1 MKTRAE
7 LKEMAK
13 QQIKGNIGMLFVIAL
28 IIGAIS
34 GVAGAFPPLAL
45 VVSIIVTPA
54 FSISIIRVYQ
64 ELARGGKKP
73 EAKDAFAGFDDFWT
87 GFKALFLVGL
97 FTFLW
102 SLLFV
107 IPGIIKSFSY
117 SQTMM
122 IVAENKGISA
132 REAINRSK
140 AMMDG
145 RKMDYFV
152 LGLSF
157 IGWGLLCCI
166 TLGIAAIWVGPY
178 AQATM
183 VNFYNDI
190 KPAEA
195 TAEDNTVNAETSDI

>member
-13 QQIKGNIGMLFVIAL
+13 QQIKGNIGMLFVITL

-34 GVAGAFPPLAL
+34 GAAGAIPPLAL
-45 VVSIIVTPA
+45 AVSIIVTPA

-64 ELARGGKKP
+64 ELARSGKKP

-102 SLLFV
+102 SLLFI

-122 IVAENKGISA
+122 IVAENKGIGA

-166 TLGIAAIWVGPY
+166 TLGIAYIWVGPY
-178 AQATM
+178 MQATM

-195 TAEDNTVNAETSDI
+195 TAEETANQEVL

>member
-13 QQIKGNIGMLFVIAL
+13 QQIKGNIGMLFVISL

-34 GVAGAFPPLAL
+34 GAAGAIPPLAL
-45 VVSIIVTPA
+45 AVSIIVTPA

-64 ELARGGKKP
+64 ELARNGKKP

-102 SLLFV
+102 SLLFI

-122 IVAENKGISA
+122 IVAENKGIGA
-132 REAINRSK
+132 RDAINRSK

-166 TLGIAAIWVGPY
+166 TLGIAYIWVGPY
-178 AQATM
+178 MQATM

-195 TAEDNTVNAETSDI
+195 TAEETANQEVF

>member
-34 GVAGAFPPLAL
+34 GAAGAIPPLAL
-45 VVSIIVTPA
+45 AVSIIVTPA

-64 ELARGGKKP
+64 ELARNGKKP

-122 IVAENKGISA
+122 IVAENKGIGA

-166 TLGIAAIWVGPY
+166 TLGIASIWVGPY
-178 AQATM
+178 IQATM

-195 TAEDNTVNAETSDI
+195 TAEETANQEVF

>member
-13 QQIKGNIGMLFVIAL
+13 QQIKGNIGMLFVISL

-34 GVAGAFPPLAL
+34 GAAGAIPPLAL
-45 VVSIIVTPA
+45 AVSIIVTPA

-64 ELARGGKKP
+64 ELARNGKKP
-73 EAKDAFAGFDDFWT
+73 EAKDDFAGFDDFWT

-102 SLLFV
+102 SLLFI

-122 IVAENKGISA
+122 IVAENKGIGA

-166 TLGIAAIWVGPY
+166 TLGIASIWVGPY
-178 AQATM
+178 IQATM

-195 TAEDNTVNAETSDI
+195 TAEETANQEVF

>member
-34 GVAGAFPPLAL
+34 GAAGAFPPLAL

-64 ELARGGKKP
+64 ELARNGKKP
-73 EAKDAFAGFDDFWT
+73 DAKDAFAGFDDFWT
-87 GFKALFLVGL
+87 GFKAMFLVGL

-122 IVAENKGISA
+122 IVAENKGIGA

-178 AQATM
+178 MQATM

-190 KPAEA
+190 KPVEA
-195 TAEDNTVNAETSDI
+195 NVEDNTVDVETPSI

>member
-13 QQIKGNIGMLFVIAL
+13 QQIKGNIGMLFVISL

-34 GVAGAFPPLAL
+34 GAAGAIPPLAL
-45 VVSIIVTPA
+45 AVSIIVTPA

-64 ELARGGKKP
+64 ELARNGKKP

-102 SLLFV
+102 SLLFI

-122 IVAENKGISA
+122 IVAENKGIGA

-166 TLGIAAIWVGPY
+166 TLGIASIWVGPY
-178 AQATM
+178 IQATM
-183 VNFYNDI
+183 VNFNNDI

-195 TAEDNTVNAETSDI
+195 TAEETANQEVF

>member
-13 QQIKGNIGMLFVIAL
+13 QQIKGNIGMLFVITL

-34 GVAGAFPPLAL
+34 GAAGAIPPLAL
-45 VVSIIVTPA
+45 AVSIIVTPA

-64 ELARGGKKP
+64 ELARSGKKP

-102 SLLFV
+102 SLLFI

-122 IVAENKGISA
+122 IVAENKGIGA
-132 REAINRSK
+132 RDAINRSK

-166 TLGIAAIWVGPY
+166 TLGIAYIWVGPY
-178 AQATM
+178 MQATM

-195 TAEDNTVNAETSDI
+195 TAEETANQEVL

>member
-64 ELARGGKKP
+64 ELARNGKKP

-102 SLLFV
+102 SLLFI

-122 IVAENKGISA
+122 IVAENKGIGA
-132 REAINRSK
+132 RDAINRSK

-166 TLGIAAIWVGPY
+166 TLGIAYIWVGPY
-178 AQATM
+178 MQATM

-195 TAEDNTVNAETSDI
+195 TAEETANQEVF

>member
-13 QQIKGNIGMLFVIAL
+13 QQIKGYIGMLFVIAL

-34 GVAGAFPPLAL
+34 GAAGAFPPLAL

-64 ELARGGKKP
+64 ELARNGKKP

-122 IVAENKGISA
+122 IVAENKGIGA

-178 AQATM
+178 MQATM
-183 VNFYNDI
+183 VKFYNDI
-190 KPAEA
+190 KPVEA
-195 TAEDNTVNAETSDI
+195 NVEDNTVDVETPSI

>member
-13 QQIKGNIGMLFVIAL
+13 QQIKGNIGMLFVITL

-34 GVAGAFPPLAL
+34 GAAGAIPPLAL
-45 VVSIIVTPA
+45 AVSIIVTPA

-64 ELARGGKKP
+64 ELVRSGKKP

-102 SLLFV
+102 SLLFI

-122 IVAENKGISA
+122 IVAENKGIGA
-132 REAINRSK
+132 RDAINRSK

-166 TLGIAAIWVGPY
+166 TLGIAYIWVGPY
-178 AQATM
+178 MQATM

-195 TAEDNTVNAETSDI
+195 TAEETANQEVF

>member
-13 QQIKGNIGMLFVIAL
+13 QQIKGNIGMLFVITL

-34 GVAGAFPPLAL
+34 GAAGAIPPLAL
-45 VVSIIVTPA
+45 AVSIIVTPA

-64 ELARGGKKP
+64 ELVRSGKKP
-73 EAKDAFAGFDDFWT
+73 EAKDVFAGFDDFWSA
-87 GFKALFLVGL
+87 FKAMFLAGL

-102 SLLFV
+102 SLLFI

-122 IVAENKGISA
+122 IVAENKGIGA
-132 REAINRSK
+132 RDAINRSK

-166 TLGIAAIWVGPY
+166 TLGIAYIWVGPY
-178 AQATM
+178 MQATM

-195 TAEDNTVNAETSDI
+195 AAEETANQEVF

>member
-13 QQIKGNIGMLFVIAL
+13 QQIKGNIGMLFVITL
-28 IIGAIS
+28 IIGVIS
-34 GVAGAFPPLAL
+34 GAAGAIPPLAL
-45 VVSIIVTPA
+45 AVSIIVTPA

-64 ELARGGKKP
+64 ELARNGKKP

-102 SLLFV
+102 SLLFI

-122 IVAENKGISA
+122 IVAENKGIGA

-166 TLGIAAIWVGPY
+166 TLGIAYIWVGPY
-178 AQATM
+178 MQATM

-195 TAEDNTVNAETSDI
+195 TAEETANQEVF

>member
-1 MKTRAE
+1 MKTRAQ

-34 GVAGAFPPLAL
+34 GAAGAFPPLAL

-64 ELARGGKKP
+64 ELARNGKKP

-122 IVAENKGISA
+122 IVAENKGIGA

-178 AQATM
+178 MQATM

-190 KPAEA
+190 KPVEA
-195 TAEDNTVNAETSDI
+195 NVEDNTVDVETPSI

>member
-7 LKEMAK
+7 LKEKAK

-34 GVAGAFPPLAL
+34 GAAGAFPPLAL

-64 ELARGGKKP
+64 ELARNGKKP

-122 IVAENKGISA
+122 IVAENKGIGA

-178 AQATM
+178 MQATM

-190 KPAEA
+190 KPVEA
-195 TAEDNTVNAETSDI
+195 NVEDNTVDVETPSI

>member
-13 QQIKGNIGMLFVIAL
+13 QQIKGNIGMLFVITL

-34 GVAGAFPPLAL
+34 GAAAAIPPLAL
-45 VVSIIVTPA
+45 AVSIIVTPA

-64 ELARGGKKP
+64 ELVRSGKKP
-73 EAKDAFAGFDDFWT
+73 EAKDAFAGFDDFWSA
-87 GFKALFLVGL
+87 FKAMFLAGL

-102 SLLFV
+102 SLLFI

-122 IVAENKGISA
+122 IVAENKGIGA
-132 REAINRSK
+132 RDAINRSK

-166 TLGIAAIWVGPY
+166 TLGIAYIWVGPY
-178 AQATM
+178 MQATM
-183 VNFYNDI
+183 VNF
-190 KPAEA
+190 
-195 TAEDNTVNAETSDI
+195 

>member
-34 GVAGAFPPLAL
+34 GAAGAFPPLAL

-64 ELARGGKKP
+64 ELARNGKKP
-73 EAKDAFAGFDDFWT
+73 DAKDAFAGFDDFWT
-87 GFKALFLVGL
+87 GFKAMFLVGL

-178 AQATM
+178 VQATM

-195 TAEDNTVNAETSDI
+195 TAEDTANSEAF

>member
-13 QQIKGNIGMLFVIAL
+13 QQIKGTIGMLFVITL

-34 GVAGAFPPLAL
+34 GAAAAIPPLAL
-45 VVSIIVTPA
+45 AVSIIVTPA

-64 ELARGGKKP
+64 ELVRSGKKP

-102 SLLFV
+102 SLLFI

-122 IVAENKGISA
+122 IVAENKGIGA

-166 TLGIAAIWVGPY
+166 TLGIAYIWVGPY
-178 AQATM
+178 MQATM

-195 TAEDNTVNAETSDI
+195 TAEETANQEVF

>member
-13 QQIKGNIGMLFVIAL
+13 QQIKGNIGMLFVITL
-28 IIGAIS
+28 IIGVIS
-34 GVAGAFPPLAL
+34 GAAGAIPPLAL
-45 VVSIIVTPA
+45 AVSIIVTPA

-64 ELARGGKKP
+64 ELARNGKKP

-122 IVAENKGISA
+122 IVAENKGIGA

-166 TLGIAAIWVGPY
+166 TLGIASIWVGPY
-178 AQATM
+178 IQATM

-195 TAEDNTVNAETSDI
+195 TAEETANQEVF

>member
-34 GVAGAFPPLAL
+34 GAAGAFPPLAL

-64 ELARGGKKP
+64 ELARNGKKP

-122 IVAENKGISA
+122 IVAENKGIGA

-178 AQATM
+178 MQATM

-190 KPAEA
+190 KPVEA
-195 TAEDNTVNAETSDI
+195 NVEDNTVDVETPSI

>member
-13 QQIKGNIGMLFVIAL
+13 QQIKGNIGMLFVISL

-34 GVAGAFPPLAL
+34 GAAGAIPPLAL
-45 VVSIIVTPA
+45 AVSIIVTPA

-64 ELARGGKKP
+64 ELARNGKKP

-102 SLLFV
+102 SLLFI

-122 IVAENKGISA
+122 IVAENKGIGA

-157 IGWGLLCCI
+157 LGWGLLCCI
-166 TLGIAAIWVGPY
+166 TLGIASIWVGPY
-178 AQATM
+178 IQATM

-190 KPAEA
+190 KPVEA
-195 TAEDNTVNAETSDI
+195 NVEDNTVDVETPSI

>member
-13 QQIKGNIGMLFVIAL
+13 QQIKGNIGMLFVISL

-34 GVAGAFPPLAL
+34 GAAGAFPPLAL

-64 ELARGGKKP
+64 ELARNGKKP

-122 IVAENKGISA
+122 IVAENKGIGA

-166 TLGIAAIWVGPY
+166 TLGIASIWVGPY
-178 AQATM
+178 IQATM

-195 TAEDNTVNAETSDI
+195 TAEETANQEVF

>member
-13 QQIKGNIGMLFVIAL
+13 QQIKGNIGMLFVISL

-34 GVAGAFPPLAL
+34 GAAGAIPPLAL
-45 VVSIIVTPA
+45 AVSIIVTPA

-64 ELARGGKKP
+64 ELARSGKKP

-102 SLLFV
+102 SLLFI

-122 IVAENKGISA
+122 IVAENKGIGA

-166 TLGIAAIWVGPY
+166 TLGIASIWVGPY
-178 AQATM
+178 IQATM

-195 TAEDNTVNAETSDI
+195 TAEETANQEVF

>member
-13 QQIKGNIGMLFVIAL
+13 QQIKGNIGMLFVISL

-34 GVAGAFPPLAL
+34 GAAGAIPPLAL
-45 VVSIIVTPA
+45 AVSIIVTPA

-64 ELARGGKKP
+64 ELARNGKKP

-102 SLLFV
+102 SLLFI

-122 IVAENKGISA
+122 IVAENKGIGA

-140 AMMDG
+140 ALMDG

-166 TLGIAAIWVGPY
+166 TLGIAYIWVGPY
-178 AQATM
+178 MQATM

-195 TAEDNTVNAETSDI
+195 TAEETANQEVF

>member
-13 QQIKGNIGMLFVIAL
+13 QQIKGNIGMLFVITL

-34 GVAGAFPPLAL
+34 GAAGAIPPLAL
-45 VVSIIVTPA
+45 AVSIIVTPA

-64 ELARGGKKP
+64 ELARNGKKP

-122 IVAENKGISA
+122 IVAENKGIGA

-178 AQATM
+178 MQATM

-190 KPAEA
+190 KPVEA
-195 TAEDNTVNAETSDI
+195 NVEDNTVDVETPSI

>member
-13 QQIKGNIGMLFVIAL
+13 QQIKGNIGMLFVITL
-28 IIGAIS
+28 IIGVIS
-34 GVAGAFPPLAL
+34 GAAGAIPPLAL
-45 VVSIIVTPA
+45 AVSIIVTPA

-102 SLLFV
+102 SLLFI

-122 IVAENKGISA
+122 IVAENKGIGA
-132 REAINRSK
+132 RDAINRSK

-166 TLGIAAIWVGPY
+166 TLGIAYIWVGPY
-178 AQATM
+178 MQATM

-195 TAEDNTVNAETSDI
+195 TAEETANQEVF

>member
-13 QQIKGNIGMLFVIAL
+13 QQIKGNIGMLFVITL

-34 GVAGAFPPLAL
+34 GAAAAIPPLAL
-45 VVSIIVTPA
+45 AVSIIVTPA

-64 ELARGGKKP
+64 ELARSGKKP

-87 GFKALFLVGL
+87 GFKAMFLVGL

-102 SLLFV
+102 SLLFI

-122 IVAENKGISA
+122 IVAENKGIGA

-178 AQATM
+178 MQATM

-195 TAEDNTVNAETSDI
+195 TAEEPANPEVL

>member
-13 QQIKGNIGMLFVIAL
+13 QQIKGNIGMLFVITL

-34 GVAGAFPPLAL
+34 GAAAAIPPLAL
-45 VVSIIVTPA
+45 AVSIIVTPA

-64 ELARGGKKP
+64 ELARSGKKP

-102 SLLFV
+102 SLLFI

-122 IVAENKGISA
+122 IVAENKGIGA
-132 REAINRSK
+132 RDAINRSK

-166 TLGIAAIWVGPY
+166 TLGIAYIWVGPY
-178 AQATM
+178 MQATM

-195 TAEDNTVNAETSDI
+195 TAEETANQEVF

>member
-13 QQIKGNIGMLFVIAL
+13 QQIKGNIGMLFVITL

-34 GVAGAFPPLAL
+34 GAAAAIPPLAL
-45 VVSIIVTPA
+45 AVSIIVTPA

-64 ELARGGKKP
+64 ELVRSGKKP

-102 SLLFV
+102 SLLFI

-122 IVAENKGISA
+122 IVAENKGIGA
-132 REAINRSK
+132 RDAINRSK

-166 TLGIAAIWVGPY
+166 TLGIAYIWVGPY
-178 AQATM
+178 MQATM

-195 TAEDNTVNAETSDI
+195 TAEETANQEVF